1 MVVHIRVIDPQMVI
15 NMDRQ
20 SDPNAHDAGNGA
32 PNVPPAADSA
42 AQHDITLQVG
52 GMSCAS
58 CVGRVEKA
66 LAKLPGVNADVN
78 LALNSVHI
86 RYDSARHSVGDL
98 AGAIRNAGYVVED
111 ESMSFDID
119 GMTCANCALRVEKV
133 LGKLPGVTEVSV
145 NFAMERAD
153 LHTVA
158 GQVDDAQVIAAVE
171 KAGYHAVSRNKS
183 DASVDAGDTD
193 AKNTGIDKSLLW
205 LGAAIILTAPL
216 VAQMIW
222 MYLGVD
228 LHLAPWVELA
238 LATPVQFIIGWRF
251 YRGAWMAL
259 RNASAN
265 MDVLVALGTSAA
277 YFLSLYNM
285 LAAGES
291 GQTHL
296 YFEASAAIVTLIL
309 AGKIMEER
317 AKRGASAAIRELMA
331 LRPRRARKFDAVNG
345 EVEVDIAELSIG
357 DIVRV
362 LPGERI
368 PVDGKV
374 SAGESELDESLITG
388 ETRPVAR
395 VSGDHVV
402 GGAVNGTGRL
412 DIEVTAI
419 GEDTTLSRIIRLV
432 EQAQTGKAPVQKM
445 VDKVSGIFV
454 PAVIV
459 IALITLGGWMVF
471 GATFETSIV
480 AAVSVLVIACPCALG
495 LATPTAL
502 VAGTGAA
509 AKNGILIRNF
519 DALEQAHNVDTVV
532 FDKTGTLT
540 EGRPTVRDIKP
551 VKDVDRSDLLRM
563 AAAVQAASE
572 HPLARAVVDAA
583 RDQGVKIPD
592 ITDFSSKTGAGVMA
606 KVEGRKVVIGSEAML
621 VDLGI
626 ALPEDDFINQVSE
639 YESRGQTVILVAL
652 NGKFSGFIT
661 LEDRI
666 RASAKQAIAD
676 LKARGIN
683 SIMLSGDGE
692 DVAAYVAAELG
703 LEEGRGRIRPQ
714 DKAREVEKLRKAGR
728 HVAMVGDGINDAP
741 ALAAADVGIAMGGGT
756 DVAMETAGITLMR
769 SDPALVAGAIDVSI
783 ATRRK
788 IAQNLFW
795 AFGYNVIGVPLAA
808 FGILSPAIA
817 GAAMAL
823 SSVSVVSNSLMLRG
837 WKSRGDKS

>member
-1 MVVHIRVIDPQMVI
+1 
-15 NMDRQ
+15 MDRR
-20 SDPNAHDAGNGA
+20 SEADIPENDGNGA
-32 PNVPPAADSA
+32 PGAVKAVREGLKDEV
-42 AQHDITLQVG
+42 TLQIG
-52 GMSCAS
+52 GMNCAS
-58 CVGRVEKA
+58 CAGRIEKA
-66 LAKLPGVNADVN
+66 LAKLPGVSSEVN
-78 LALNSVHI
+78 LALNSAHI
-86 RYDSARHSVGDL
+86 TFDRDQTSVGKL
-98 AGAIRNAGYVVED
+98 ADTIRSAGYSVAD
-111 ESMSFDID
+111 ESRSFDID
-119 GMTCANCALRVEKV
+119 GMTCANCALRVEKA
-133 LGKLPGVTEVSV
+133 LGKLPGVTEASV
-145 NFAMERAD
+145 NFALERAD
-153 LHTVA
+153 IRALP
-158 GQVDDAQVIAAVE
+158 GQVGDEDVIAAVE

-183 DASVDAGDTD
+183 NPTD
-193 AKNTGIDKSLLW
+193 GQQDSDKTGFDKSLLW
-205 LGAAIILTAPL
+205 LGASIVLTAPL

-228 LHLAPWVELA
+228 FHLNPWVELA
-238 LATPVQFIIGWRF
+238 LATPVQFLIGWRF

-259 RNASAN
+259 RNGSAN

-285 LAAGES
+285 LVAGHG

-296 YFEASAAIVTLIL
+296 YFEASAAIITLIL

-331 LRPRRARKFDAVNG
+331 LRPRRARKLDHAKG
-345 EVEVDIAELSIG
+345 EIEIDIAELVIG

-362 LPGERI
+362 LPGERV

-374 SAGESELDESLITG
+374 SAGKSELDESLITG

-395 VSGDHVV
+395 VPGDTVV

-432 EQAQTGKAPVQKM
+432 EQAQTGKAPVQKL

-454 PAVIV
+454 PVVIV
-459 IALITLGGWMVF
+459 IALVTFGGWLF
-471 GATFETSIV
+471 FDAGIEASIV

-509 AKNGILIRNF
+509 AKRGILIRNF
-519 DALEQAHNVDTVV
+519 DALEQAHNVDTVI

-540 EGRPTVRDIKP
+540 EGTPTVRDIIPGEGTDKTE
-551 VKDVDRSDLLRM
+551 LLRM
-563 AAAVQAASE
+563 IAAVQAASE
-572 HPLARAVVDAA
+572 HPLARAVVDTA
-583 RDQGVKIPD
+583 RKQGVKVPD
-592 ITDFSSKTGAGVMA
+592 ISDFSSKTGAGVQAM
-606 KVEGRKVVIGSEAML
+606 VEGHKVVIGSEAML
-621 VDLGI
+621 ADLDI
-626 ALPEDDFINQVSE
+626 ALPEGGLARQITDHE
-639 YESRGQTVILVAL
+639 GRGQTVILAAID
-652 NGKFSGFIT
+652 GRFAGFIT

-666 RASAKQAIAD
+666 RASAKQAISD

-683 SIMLSGDGE
+683 SIMLSGDSE
-692 DVAAYVAAELG
+692 DVAAYVAGQLG

-714 DKAREVEKLRKAGR
+714 DKAREVQKLRKNGR

-783 ATRRK
+783 STRRK

-795 AFGYNVIGVPLAA
+795 AFAYNVIGVPLAA

-823 SSVSVVSNSLMLRG
+823 SSVSVVSNSLLLRR
-837 WKSRGDKS
+837 WKVRGE

>member
-1 MVVHIRVIDPQMVI
+1 
-15 NMDRQ
+15 MDRR
-20 SDPNAHDAGNGA
+20 SEPDIPEIRGNGA
-32 PNVPPAADSA
+32 PGLKKPTDEGARGEV
-42 AQHDITLQVG
+42 TLQIG
-52 GMSCAS
+52 GMTCSSCA
-58 CVGRVEKA
+58 GRIEKA
-66 LAKLPGVNADVN
+66 LGKLPGVSSEVN
-78 LALNSVHI
+78 LALNSAHVTFDRDQTSVSKLADTI
-86 RYDSARHSVGDL
+86 RS
-98 AGAIRNAGYVVED
+98 AGYSVAD
-111 ESMSFDID
+111 ESRSFDID
-119 GMTCANCALRVEKV
+119 GMTCANCALRVEKA
-133 LGKLPGVTEVSV
+133 LSKLPGVTEASV
-145 NFAMERAD
+145 NFALERAD
-153 LHTVA
+153 IHTLP
-158 GQVDDAQVIAAVE
+158 GQVGDADVIAAVE
-171 KAGYHAVSRNKS
+171 KAGYHAVSRGKS
-183 DASVDAGDTD
+183 GQENGQDPADQ
-193 AKNTGIDKSLLW
+193 KNSDKSLWW
-205 LGAAIILTAPL
+205 LAASIVLTAPL

-228 LHLAPWVELA
+228 FYLSPWVELA
-238 LATPVQFIIGWRF
+238 LATPVQFLIGWRF

-285 LAAGES
+285 IVAGHD

-296 YFEASAAIVTLIL
+296 YFEASAAIITLIL

-331 LRPRRARKFDAVNG
+331 LRPRRARKLDETKG
-345 EVEVDIAELSIG
+345 EIEIDIAQLVIG
-357 DIVRV
+357 DTVRV
-362 LPGERI
+362 LPGERV

-388 ETRPVAR
+388 ETRPIAR
-395 VSGDHVV
+395 VAGDMVV

-412 DIEVTAI
+412 DVEVTAI

-432 EQAQTGKAPVQKM
+432 EHAQTGKAPVQKL

-454 PAVIV
+454 PVV
-459 IALITLGGWMVF
+459 VLIALVTFGGWLLF
-471 GATFETSIV
+471 GATMEVSIV

-509 AKNGILIRNF
+509 AKSGILIRNF
-519 DALEQAHNVDTVV
+519 DALEQAHNVDTVI

-540 EGRPTVRDIKP
+540 EGKPTVRDIKP
-551 VKDVDRSDLLRM
+551 AEGTDEAELLRM
-563 AAAVQAASE
+563 VAAVQAASE
-572 HPLARAVVDAA
+572 HPLARAIVNAA
-583 RDQGVKIPD
+583 RKQEIKIPD
-592 ITDFSSKTGAGVMA
+592 ITDFSSKTGAGVQA
-606 KVEGRKVVIGSEAML
+606 KVEDHNVVIGNEAML
-621 VDLGI
+621 ADLGI
-626 ALPEDDFINQVSE
+626 GLPDGDLGSQIAD
-639 YESRGQTVILVAL
+639 YEGRGQTVILVAID
-652 NGKFSGFIT
+652 GRFAGFIT

-692 DVAAYVAAELG
+692 DVASYVAEQLG

-769 SDPALVAGAIDVSI
+769 SDPALVEGAIDVSI

-823 SSVSVVSNSLMLRG
+823 SSVSVVSNSLLLRG
-837 WKSRGDKS
+837 WKVCGEKP

>member
-1 MVVHIRVIDPQMVI
+1 
-15 NMDRQ
+15 MDRR
-20 SDPNAHDAGNGA
+20 SEPDIPEIRGNGA
-32 PNVPPAADSA
+32 PGLKKPTDEGARGEV
-42 AQHDITLQVG
+42 TLQIG
-52 GMSCAS
+52 GMTCSSCA
-58 CVGRVEKA
+58 GRIEKA
-66 LAKLPGVNADVN
+66 LGKLPGVSSEVN
-78 LALNSVHI
+78 LALNSAHVTFDRDQTSVSKLADTI
-86 RYDSARHSVGDL
+86 RS
-98 AGAIRNAGYVVED
+98 AGYSVAD
-111 ESMSFDID
+111 ESRSFDID
-119 GMTCANCALRVEKV
+119 GMTCANCALRVEKA
-133 LGKLPGVTEVSV
+133 LSKLPGVTEASV
-145 NFAMERAD
+145 NFALERAD
-153 LHTVA
+153 IHTLP
-158 GQVDDAQVIAAVE
+158 GQVGDADVIAAVE
-171 KAGYHAVSRNKS
+171 KAGYHAVSRGKS
-183 DASVDAGDTD
+183 GQENGQDPADQRNS
-193 AKNTGIDKSLLW
+193 DKSLWW
-205 LGAAIILTAPL
+205 LAASIVLTAPL

-222 MYLGVD
+222 MYLGGD
-228 LHLAPWVELA
+228 FHLSPWVELA
-238 LATPVQFIIGWRF
+238 LATPVQFLIGWRF

-285 LAAGES
+285 IVADHD

-296 YFEASAAIVTLIL
+296 YFEASAAIITLIL

-331 LRPRRARKFDAVNG
+331 LRPRRARKLDETKG
-345 EVEVDIAELSIG
+345 EIEIDIAQLVIG
-357 DIVRV
+357 DTVRV
-362 LPGERI
+362 LPGERV

-388 ETRPVAR
+388 ETRPIAR
-395 VSGDHVV
+395 VAGDMVV

-412 DIEVTAI
+412 DVEVTAI

-432 EQAQTGKAPVQKM
+432 EHAQTGKAPVQKL

-454 PAVIV
+454 PVV
-459 IALITLGGWMVF
+459 VLIALVTFGGWLLF
-471 GATFETSIV
+471 GATMEASIV

-509 AKNGILIRNF
+509 AKSGILIRNF
-519 DALEQAHNVDTVV
+519 DALEQAHNVDTVI

-540 EGRPTVRDIKP
+540 EGKPTVRYIKP
-551 VKDVDRSDLLRM
+551 AEGTDEAELLRM
-563 AAAVQAASE
+563 VAAVQAASE
-572 HPLARAVVDAA
+572 HPLARAIVNAA
-583 RDQGVKIPD
+583 RKQEIKIPD
-592 ITDFSSKTGAGVMA
+592 ITDFSSKTGAGVQA
-606 KVEGRKVVIGSEAML
+606 KVEDHNVVIGNEAML
-621 VDLGI
+621 ADLGI
-626 ALPEDDFINQVSE
+626 GLPDGDLGSQIAD
-639 YESRGQTVILVAL
+639 YEGRGQTVILVAID
-652 NGKFSGFIT
+652 GRFAGFIT

-692 DVAAYVAAELG
+692 DVASYVAEQLG

-769 SDPALVAGAIDVSI
+769 SDPALVEGAIDVSI

-823 SSVSVVSNSLMLRG
+823 SSVSVVSNSLLLRG
-837 WKSRGDKS
+837 WKVRGEKP

>member
-1 MVVHIRVIDPQMVI
+1 
-15 NMDRQ
+15 
-20 SDPNAHDAGNGA
+20 
-32 PNVPPAADSA
+32 
-42 AQHDITLQVG
+42 
-52 GMSCAS
+52 MSCAS
-58 CVGRVEKA
+58 CAGRIEKA
-66 LAKLPGVNADVN
+66 LAKLPGVSSEVN
-78 LALNSVHI
+78 LALNSAHI
-86 RYDSARHSVGDL
+86 TFDRDQTSVGKL
-98 AGAIRNAGYVVED
+98 ADTIRSAGYSVAD
-111 ESMSFDID
+111 ESRSFDID
-119 GMTCANCALRVEKV
+119 GMTCANCALRVEKA
-133 LGKLPGVTEVSV
+133 LGKLPGVTEASV
-145 NFAMERAD
+145 NFALERAD
-153 LHTVA
+153 IRTLP
-158 GQVDDAQVIAAVE
+158 GQVGDADVIAAVE

-183 DASVDAGDTD
+183 NPTD
-193 AKNTGIDKSLLW
+193 GQQDSDKTGFDKSLLW
-205 LGAAIILTAPL
+205 LGASIVLTAPL

-228 LHLAPWVELA
+228 FHLKPWVELA
-238 LATPVQFIIGWRF
+238 LATPVQFLIGWRF

-259 RNASAN
+259 RNGSAN

-285 LAAGES
+285 LVAGH
-291 GQTHL
+291 GGKTHL
-296 YFEASAAIVTLIL
+296 YFEASAAIITLIL

-331 LRPRRARKFDAVNG
+331 LRPRRARKLVQAKG
-345 EVEVDIAELSIG
+345 EIEIDIAELVIG

-362 LPGERI
+362 LPGERV

-374 SAGESELDESLITG
+374 SGGESELDESLITG

-395 VSGDHVV
+395 VPGDTVV

-432 EQAQTGKAPVQKM
+432 EQAQTGKAPVQKL

-454 PAVIV
+454 PVVIV
-459 IALITLGGWMVF
+459 IALVTFGGWLFF
-471 GATFETSIV
+471 GAGIEASIV

-509 AKNGILIRNF
+509 AKSGILIRNF
-519 DALEQAHNVDTVV
+519 DALEQAHNVDTVI

-540 EGRPTVRDIKP
+540 EGTPTVRDIIPGEGTDKTE
-551 VKDVDRSDLLRM
+551 LLRM
-563 AAAVQAASE
+563 VAAVQAASE
-572 HPLARAVVDAA
+572 HPLARAVVDTA
-583 RDQGVKIPD
+583 RKQGVKVLD
-592 ITDFSSKTGAGVMA
+592 ITDFSSKTGAGVQAM
-606 KVEGRKVVIGSEAML
+606 VEGHKVVIGSETML
-621 VDLGI
+621 ADLGI
-626 ALPEDDFINQVSE
+626 ALPEGGLARQITDHE
-639 YESRGQTVILVAL
+639 GRGQTVILAAID
-652 NGKFSGFIT
+652 GRFAGFIT

-666 RASAKQAIAD
+666 RASAKQAISD
-676 LKARGIN
+676 LKARGIT
-683 SIMLSGDGE
+683 SIMLSGDSE
-692 DVAAYVAAELG
+692 DVAAYVAGQLG
-703 LEEGRGRIRPQ
+703 LEQGRGRIRPQ
-714 DKAREVEKLRKAGR
+714 DKAREVEKLRKNGR

-783 ATRRK
+783 STRRK

-795 AFGYNVIGVPLAA
+795 AFAYNVIGVPLAA

-823 SSVSVVSNSLMLRG
+823 SSVSVVSNSLLLRR
-837 WKSRGDKS
+837 WKVRGE

>member
-1 MVVHIRVIDPQMVI
+1 
-15 NMDRQ
+15 MDRR
-20 SDPNAHDAGNGA
+20 SEPDISETGGNGA
-32 PNVPPAADSA
+32 PGLTKTAGEGARDEV
-42 AQHDITLQVG
+42 TLQIG

-58 CVGRVEKA
+58 CAGRIEKV
-66 LAKLPGVNADVN
+66 LGKLPGVSSVVN
-78 LALNSVHI
+78 LALNSAHI
-86 RYDSARHSVGDL
+86 TFDRNQTSVGKL
-98 AGAIRNAGYVVED
+98 ADTIRSAGYSVAD
-111 ESMSFDID
+111 ESRSFDID
-119 GMTCANCALRVEKV
+119 GMTCANCALRVEKA
-133 LGKLPGVTEVSV
+133 LGKLPGITEANV
-145 NFAMERAD
+145 NFALERAD
-153 LHTVA
+153 IRTLP
-158 GQVDDAQVIAAVE
+158 GQLDDADVIAAVE

-183 DASVDAGDTD
+183 DPANGQQDIE
-193 AKNTGIDKSLLW
+193 KNGFDKSLLW
-205 LGAAIILTAPL
+205 LGASIILTAPL

-222 MYLGVD
+222 MYLGINY
-228 LHLAPWVELA
+228 HLNPWAELA
-238 LATPVQFIIGWRF
+238 LATPVQFLIGWRF

-277 YFLSLYNM
+277 YLLSLYNM
-285 LAAGES
+285 LVAGHD

-296 YFEASAAIVTLIL
+296 YFEASAAIITLIL

-331 LRPRRARKFDAVNG
+331 LRPRRARKLDQDNG
-345 EVEVDIAELSIG
+345 EVEIDIAELVIG

-362 LPGERI
+362 LPGERV

-395 VSGDHVV
+395 VPGDTVV

-432 EQAQTGKAPVQKM
+432 EQAQTGKAPVQKL

-454 PAVIV
+454 PVVIV
-459 IALITLGGWMVF
+459 IALVTFGGWLF
-471 GATFETSIV
+471 FDASIEASIV

-509 AKNGILIRNF
+509 AKSGILIRNF
-519 DALEQAHNVDTVV
+519 DALEQAHNVDTVI

-540 EGRPTVRDIKP
+540 EGTPTVRDIIPGEGTDKTE
-551 VKDVDRSDLLRM
+551 LLRM
-563 AAAVQAASE
+563 VAAVQAASE
-572 HPLARAVVDAA
+572 HPLARAVVDTA
-583 RDQGVKIPD
+583 RKQGVKVPD
-592 ITDFSSKTGAGVMA
+592 ITDFSSKTGAGVRA
-606 KVEGRKVVIGSEAML
+606 TVEGRQVVIGSDAML
-621 VDLGI
+621 ADLDI
-626 ALPEDDFINQVSE
+626 VLPGGDLARQITDHEG
-639 YESRGQTVILVAL
+639 RGQTVILAAID
-652 NGKFSGFIT
+652 GSFAGFIT

-666 RASAKQAIAD
+666 RGSAKQAIAD
-676 LKARGIN
+676 LKARGIT
-683 SIMLSGDGE
+683 SIMLSGDSE
-692 DVAAYVAAELG
+692 DVAAYVAGQLG

-795 AFGYNVIGVPLAA
+795 AFAYNVIGVPLAA

-823 SSVSVVSNSLMLRG
+823 SSVSVVSNSLLLRR
-837 WKSRGDKS
+837 WKVGGEKS

>member
-1 MVVHIRVIDPQMVI
+1 
-15 NMDRQ
+15 MDRQ
-20 SDPNAHDAGNGA
+20 SEPDISENRGNGA
-32 PNVPPAADSA
+32 PGLKKPTGEGARGEV
-42 AQHDITLQVG
+42 TLQIG
-52 GMSCAS
+52 GMTCSSCA
-58 CVGRVEKA
+58 GRIEKA
-66 LAKLPGVNADVN
+66 LGKLPGVSSEVN
-78 LALNSVHI
+78 LALNSAHVTFD
-86 RYDSARHSVGDL
+86 RDQTSVGKL
-98 AGAIRNAGYVVED
+98 ADTIRSAGYSVAD
-111 ESMSFDID
+111 ESRSFDID
-119 GMTCANCALRVEKV
+119 GMTCANCALRVEKA
-133 LGKLPGVTEVSV
+133 LNKLPGVTEANV
-145 NFAMERAD
+145 NFALERAD
-153 LHTVA
+153 IHALS
-158 GQVDDAQVIAAVE
+158 GQVGDADVIAAVE
-171 KAGYHAVSRNKS
+171 KAGYHAVSRSKS
-183 DASVDAGDTD
+183 GQENGQDPAGQ
-193 AKNTGIDKSLLW
+193 KNSDKSLWW
-205 LGAAIILTAPL
+205 LAASIVLTAPL

-222 MYLGVD
+222 MYLGVNF
-228 LHLAPWVELA
+228 HLNPWVELA
-238 LATPVQFIIGWRF
+238 LATPVQFLIGWRF
-251 YRGAWMAL
+251 YRGAWTAL

-285 LAAGES
+285 IVAGED

-296 YFEASAAIVTLIL
+296 YFEASAAIITLIL

-331 LRPRRARKFDAVNG
+331 LRPRRARKLDETKG
-345 EVEVDIAELSIG
+345 EIEIDIAQLVIG
-357 DIVRV
+357 DTVRL
-362 LPGERI
+362 LPGESV

-395 VSGDHVV
+395 VPGDMVV

-432 EQAQTGKAPVQKM
+432 EQAQTGKAPVQKL

-454 PAVIV
+454 PVV
-459 IALITLGGWMVF
+459 VLIALVTFGGWLLS
-471 GATFETSIV
+471 GATIEASIV

-509 AKNGILIRNF
+509 AKSGILIRNF
-519 DALEQAHNVDTVV
+519 DALEQAHNVDTVI

-540 EGRPTVRDIKP
+540 EGTPTVRDIKP
-551 VKDVDRSDLLRM
+551 AEGTDGAELLRM
-563 AAAVQAASE
+563 VAAVQAASE
-572 HPLARAVVDAA
+572 HPLARAIVNAA
-583 RDQGVKIPD
+583 RKQEIKIPD
-592 ITDFSSKTGAGVMA
+592 ITDFSSKTGAGVQA
-606 KVEGRKVVIGSEAML
+606 TVEDHKVVIGNEAML

-626 ALPEDDFINQVSE
+626 ALPGGDLGREIAN
-639 YESRGQTVILVAL
+639 YEGRGQTVILVAID
-652 NGKFSGFIT
+652 GKFAGFIT

-692 DVAAYVAAELG
+692 DVASYVAEQLG

-823 SSVSVVSNSLMLRG
+823 SSVSVVSNSLLLRG
-837 WKSRGDKS
+837 WKLRGEKS

>member
-1 MVVHIRVIDPQMVI
+1 
-15 NMDRQ
+15 MDRR
-20 SDPNAHDAGNGA
+20 SEPDISETGGNGA
-32 PNVPPAADSA
+32 PGLTKTVGEGARDEV
-42 AQHDITLQVG
+42 TLQIG

-58 CVGRVEKA
+58 CAGRIEKA
-66 LAKLPGVNADVN
+66 LGKLPGVSSVVN
-78 LALNSVHI
+78 LALNSAHI
-86 RYDSARHSVGDL
+86 TFDRNQTSVGKL
-98 AGAIRNAGYVVED
+98 ADTIRSAGYSVAD
-111 ESMSFDID
+111 ESRSFDID
-119 GMTCANCALRVEKV
+119 GMTCANCALRVEKA
-133 LGKLPGVTEVSV
+133 LGKLPGITEANV
-145 NFAMERAD
+145 NFALERAD
-153 LHTVA
+153 IRTLP
-158 GQVDDAQVIAAVE
+158 GQLDDADVIAAVE

-183 DASVDAGDTD
+183 DPANGQQDIE
-193 AKNTGIDKSLLW
+193 KNGFDKSLLW
-205 LGAAIILTAPL
+205 LGASIILTAPL

-222 MYLGVD
+222 MYLGINY
-228 LHLAPWVELA
+228 HLNPWAELA
-238 LATPVQFIIGWRF
+238 LATPVQFLIGWRF

-277 YFLSLYNM
+277 YLLSLYNM
-285 LAAGES
+285 LVAGHD

-296 YFEASAAIVTLIL
+296 YFEASAAIITLIL

-331 LRPRRARKFDAVNG
+331 LRPRRARKLDQDNG
-345 EVEVDIAELSIG
+345 EVEIDIAELVIG

-362 LPGERI
+362 LPGERV

-395 VSGDHVV
+395 VPGDTVV

-412 DIEVTAI
+412 DVEVTAI

-432 EQAQTGKAPVQKM
+432 EQAQTGKAPVQKL

-454 PAVIV
+454 PVV
-459 IALITLGGWMVF
+459 VLIALVTFGGWLLF
-471 GATFETSIV
+471 GATMEASIV

-509 AKNGILIRNF
+509 AKSGILIRNF
-519 DALEQAHNVDTVV
+519 DALEQAHNVDTVI

-540 EGRPTVRDIKP
+540 EGKPTVRDIKHAEGT
-551 VKDVDRSDLLRM
+551 DEAGLLRM
-563 AAAVQAASE
+563 VAAVQAASE
-572 HPLARAVVDAA
+572 HPLARAIVNAA
-583 RDQGVKIPD
+583 RKQEIKIPD
-592 ITDFSSKTGAGVMA
+592 ITDFNSKTGAGVQA
-606 KVEGRKVVIGSEAML
+606 KVEDHNVVIGNEAML
-621 VDLGI
+621 ADLGI
-626 ALPEDDFINQVSE
+626 GLPDGDLGSKIAD
-639 YESRGQTVILVAL
+639 YEGRGQTVILVAID
-652 NGKFSGFIT
+652 GRFAGFIT

-666 RASAKQAIAD
+666 RASAKQAITD

-692 DVAAYVAAELG
+692 DVASYVAEQLG

-769 SDPALVAGAIDVSI
+769 SDPALVEGAIDVSI

-795 AFGYNVIGVPLAA
+795 AFAYNVIGVPLAA

-823 SSVSVVSNSLMLRG
+823 SSVSVVSNSLLLRR
-837 WKSRGDKS
+837 WKVRGEKS

>member
-1 MVVHIRVIDPQMVI
+1 
-15 NMDRQ
+15 MDRQ
-20 SDPNAHDAGNGA
+20 SEAGIPDNVGNGA
-32 PNVPPAADSA
+32 PGLPKPAGKGVRDEV
-42 AQHDITLQVG
+42 TLQID

-58 CVGRVEKA
+58 CVGRIEKA
-66 LAKLPGVNADVN
+66 LGKLPGVSSEVN
-78 LALNSVHI
+78 LALNSAHI
-86 RYDSARHSVGDL
+86 TFDRDQTSVGKL
-98 AGAIRNAGYVVED
+98 ADTIRSAGYSVAD
-111 ESMSFDID
+111 ESRSFDID
-119 GMTCANCALRVEKV
+119 GMTCANCALRVEKA
-133 LGKLPGVTEVSV
+133 LGKLSGVTEASV
-145 NFAMERAD
+145 NFALERAD
-153 LHTVA
+153 IRILP
-158 GQVDDAQVIAAVE
+158 GQVDDADVIAAVE
-171 KAGYHAVSRNKS
+171 KAGYHAVSRNHQADRQQDTGK
-183 DASVDAGDTD
+183 AGF
-193 AKNTGIDKSLLW
+193 DKSLLW
-205 LGAAIILTAPL
+205 LGASIILTAPL

-222 MYLGVD
+222 MYLGVGF
-228 LHLAPWVELA
+228 HLSPWVELA
-238 LATPVQFIIGWRF
+238 LATPVQFVIGWRF

-285 LAAGES
+285 LVVGHG
-291 GQTHL
+291 GQVHL
-296 YFEASAAIVTLIL
+296 YFEASAAIITLIL

-331 LRPRRARKFDAVNG
+331 LRPRRARKLDTARG
-345 EVEVDIAELSIG
+345 EIEVDIVELVIG

-362 LPGERI
+362 LPGERV
-368 PVDGKV
+368 PVDGRV

-395 VSGDHVV
+395 VSGDTVV

-432 EQAQTGKAPVQKM
+432 EQAQTGKAPVQKL

-454 PAVIV
+454 PVVIV
-459 IALITLGGWMVF
+459 IALITFGGWLFF
-471 GATFETSIV
+471 GASIETSIV

-509 AKNGILIRNF
+509 AKSGILIRNF

-540 EGRPTVRDIKP
+540 EGTPTVRDIKP
-551 VKDVDRSDLLRM
+551 AEGTDEAELLRM
-563 AAAVQAASE
+563 VAAVQAASE
-572 HPLARAVVDAA
+572 HPLARAIVNAA
-583 RDQGVKIPD
+583 RKQEIKIPD
-592 ITDFSSKTGAGVMA
+592 ITDFGSKTGAGVQA
-606 KVEGRKVVIGSEAML
+606 KVEDHKVVIGNEAML
-621 VDLGI
+621 ADLGI
-626 ALPEDDFINQVSE
+626 GLPGSDLGRQIAD
-639 YESRGQTVILVAL
+639 YEGRGQTVILVAID
-652 NGKFSGFIT
+652 GKFAGFIT

-666 RASAKQAIAD
+666 RPSAKQAIAD

-692 DVAAYVAAELG
+692 DVASYVAVQLG
-703 LEEGRGRIRPQ
+703 LEEGRGRVRPQ

-769 SDPALVAGAIDVSI
+769 SDPVLVAGAIDVSI

-823 SSVSVVSNSLMLRG
+823 SSVSVVSNSLLLRR
-837 WKSRGDKS
+837 WKVRGEKS

>member
-1 MVVHIRVIDPQMVI
+1 
-15 NMDRQ
+15 MDRR
-20 SDPNAHDAGNGA
+20 SEADIPENDGNGA
-32 PNVPPAADSA
+32 PGAVKAVREGLKDEV
-42 AQHDITLQVG
+42 TLQIG

-58 CVGRVEKA
+58 CAGRIEKA
-66 LAKLPGVNADVN
+66 LAKLPNVSSEVN
-78 LALNSVHI
+78 LALNSAHI
-86 RYDSARHSVGDL
+86 TFDRDQTSVGKL
-98 AGAIRNAGYVVED
+98 ADTIRSAGYSVAD
-111 ESMSFDID
+111 ESRSFDID
-119 GMTCANCALRVEKV
+119 GMTCANCALRVEKA
-133 LGKLPGVTEVSV
+133 LSKLPGVTEASV
-145 NFAMERAD
+145 NFALERAD
-153 LHTVA
+153 ILTLP
-158 GQVDDAQVIAAVE
+158 GQVGDADVIAAVE

-183 DASVDAGDTD
+183 
-193 AKNTGIDKSLLW
+193 NPID
-205 LGAAIILTAPL
+205 
-216 VAQMIW
+216 W

-228 LHLAPWVELA
+228 FHLNPWVELA
-238 LATPVQFIIGWRF
+238 LATPVQFLIGWRF

-259 RNASAN
+259 RNGSAN

-285 LAAGES
+285 LVAGHD

-296 YFEASAAIVTLIL
+296 YFEASAAIITLIL

-317 AKRGASAAIRELMA
+317 ANRGASAAIRELMA
-331 LRPRRARKFDAVNG
+331 LRPRRARKLDQAKG
-345 EVEVDIAELSIG
+345 EIEIDIAELVIG

-362 LPGERI
+362 LPGERV

-395 VSGDHVV
+395 VPGDRVV

-412 DIEVTAI
+412 DIEVAAI

-432 EQAQTGKAPVQKM
+432 EQAQTGKAPVQKL

-454 PAVIV
+454 PVVIV
-459 IALITLGGWMVF
+459 IALVTFGGWLFF
-471 GATFETSIV
+471 GVGIEASIV

-509 AKNGILIRNF
+509 AKSGILIRNF
-519 DALEQAHNVDTVV
+519 DALEQAHNVDTVI

-540 EGRPTVRDIKP
+540 EGTPTVRDIIPGEGTDKTE
-551 VKDVDRSDLLRM
+551 LLRM
-563 AAAVQAASE
+563 VAAVQAASE
-572 HPLARAVVDAA
+572 HPLARAVVDTAWK
-583 RDQGVKIPD
+583 QGVKVPD
-592 ITDFSSKTGAGVMA
+592 ITDFSSKTGSGVQAM
-606 KVEGRKVVIGSEAML
+606 VEGHKVVIGSEAML
-621 VDLGI
+621 ADLDI
-626 ALPEDDFINQVSE
+626 ALPEGGLARQITDHE
-639 YESRGQTVILVAL
+639 GRGQTVILAAID
-652 NGKFSGFIT
+652 GRFAGFIT

-666 RASAKQAIAD
+666 RASAKQAISD
-676 LKARGIN
+676 LKARGIT
-683 SIMLSGDGE
+683 SIMLSGDSE
-692 DVAAYVAAELG
+692 DVAAYVAGQLG
-703 LEEGRGRIRPQ
+703 LEQGRGRIRPQ
-714 DKAREVEKLRKAGR
+714 DKAREVEKLRKNGR

-783 ATRRK
+783 STRRK

-795 AFGYNVIGVPLAA
+795 AFAYNVIGVPLAA

-823 SSVSVVSNSLMLRG
+823 SSVSVVSNSLLLRR
-837 WKSRGDKS
+837 WKVRGE

>member
-20 SDPNAHDAGNGA
+20 SDLNAHDAGNGA
-32 PNVPPAADSA
+32 PNVPPAEDSA

-183 DASVDAGDTD
+183 DASVDAGGAD

-317 AKRGASAAIRELMA
+317 AK
-331 LRPRRARKFDAVNG
+331 
-345 EVEVDIAELSIG
+345 
-357 DIVRV
+357 
-362 LPGERI
+362 
-368 PVDGKV
+368 
-374 SAGESELDESLITG
+374 
-388 ETRPVAR
+388 
-395 VSGDHVV
+395 

-432 EQAQTGKAPVQKM
+432 EQAQTGKAPVQKL

-471 GATFETSIV
+471 GATLETSIV

-502 VAGTGAA
+502 VAGTG
-509 AKNGILIRNF
+509 
-519 DALEQAHNVDTVV
+519 
-532 FDKTGTLT
+532 
-540 EGRPTVRDIKP
+540 
-551 VKDVDRSDLLRM
+551 
-563 AAAVQAASE
+563 AAVQAASE

-592 ITDFSSKTGAGVMA
+592 ITDFSSKTGAGVTA
-606 KVEGRKVVIGSEAML
+606 TVEGRQVVIGSEAML

-639 YESRGQTVILVAL
+639 YESRGQTVILVAMD
-652 NGKFSGFIT
+652 GKFSGFIT